1 MTDRTSTAA
10 LRAQT
15 KDALKSAGIS
25 QAAAARQLGLST
37 KHMSHMLTGRA
48 ALTLDWA
55 DRILALC
62 GASLLLVATRNQAAP
77 PGPRIALDD
86 LTSDQLD
93 ALYARLEDWK
103 QAAGA
108 GMTLTDNLRAER
120 DALAAGV
127 PLVCSDERHKVKV
140 FALEMRADQAE
151 AAIERVRAIH
161 SHGTRTNAC
170 NDCGQPWPCE
180 LTRALDQPQPPTT
193 TDHHA
198 FEQDLRAET
207 VIVCRCGKW
216 PDHHIHTCDTRTCG
230 CDACRT
236 ARATA

>member
-15 KDALKSAGIS
+15 KDALKAAGIS

-48 ALTLDWA
+48 ALTLNWA

-62 GASLLLVATRNQAAP
+62 DASLVLVATRNQATP

-93 ALYARLEDWK
+93 ALYD
-103 QAAGA
+103 
-108 GMTLTDNLRAER
+108 ER
-120 DALAAGV
+120 DRAQRSATYRLGVLGKRRHQICGMEEHMERAARVARSAASAAATALTHQLAA
-127 PLVCSDERHKVKV
+127 EQ
-140 FALEMRADQAE
+140 RADQAE

-161 SHGTRTNAC
+161 SHGRRTNTC

-180 LTRALDQPQPPTT
+180 VTRALAQAQP
-193 TDHHA
+193 
-198 FEQDLRAET
+198 
-207 VIVCRCGKW
+207 
-216 PDHHIHTCDTRTCG
+216 
-230 CDACRT
+230 RT
-236 ARATA
+236 AEKAAGHNHADSL